1 MTTRDQTRLL
11 SAIAEL
17 ARDRFGW
24 EKPLERGTRLVEDLG
39 LDSLKLMELA
49 VTIENRF
56 EIRID
61 EATESEIVT
70 VGDLVDI
77 IAREHAGA
85 SEGT

>member
-1 MTTRDQTRLL
+1 MTTLDQPDLL
-11 SAIAEL
+11 SAVAEL

-24 EKPLERGTRLVEDLG
+24 EEPLERGSRLVEDLG

-49 VTIENRF
+49 VSIENRF

-77 IAREHAGA
+77 IARESPGA
-85 SEGT
+85 SGGT